1 MAVKS
6 DIRITRSGDVVGTP
20 AYMAP
25 EQARGRRTDRRAL
38 RHLLARRDV
47 VRARRG
53 AAAARG
59 PNLIATLARLVTTA
73 SGEALELRRDAPPV
87 LDNLVHRMLET
98 DPSLRPG
105 SVEEVLEILQDA
117 LRDAARISFSEF
129 EPVRS
134 SRLGSSASRLVTS
147 IVALRFQT
155 GSARERALDMA
166 KQRGAD
172 AVPLGQD
179 SIVAHLGAR
188 RAVGSEAAAALELG
202 RRLARAGARV
212 GVASGRARLNWLT
225 DTGAVQPVGEVV
237 DRASALARDA
247 EPGVVLA
254 DTTTSELGRGR
265 YEFRARDDGSAV
277 VGDPMRGMRGER
289 SGGAPFVGR
298 DAELAQVL
306 SAFERSRLGRDAHL
320 HQHHR
325 AARHRQEPPAPRGA
339 RSHVRAG
346 RRAADRAAALGGVR
360 PGHALGA
367 AADVL
372 RAIIA
377 LPKGATSAEAERAI
391 VEQPRPLDA
400 RRSDDAETASSW
412 RACSRTSP
420 CPRGSIPAAP
430 ATPCGSP

>member
-1 MAVKS
+1 M
-6 DIRITRSGDVVGTP
+6 
-20 AYMAP
+20 
-25 EQARGRRTDRRAL
+25 
-38 RHLLARRDV
+38 
-47 VRARRG
+47 
-53 AAAARG
+53 
-59 PNLIATLARLVTTA
+59 
-73 SGEALELRRDAPPV
+73 
-87 LDNLVHRMLET
+87 
-98 DPSLRPG
+98 
-105 SVEEVLEILQDA
+105 
-117 LRDAARISFSEF
+117 
-129 EPVRS
+129 
-134 SRLGSSASRLVTS
+134 TS

-155 GSARERALDMA
+155 GSARERALEMA

-212 GVASGRARLNWLT
+212 GVAGGRARLNWLS

-298 DAELAQVL
+298 DAELAQVT
-306 SAFERSRLGRDAHL
+306 SAFERSSSDVTPIFISITGLPVSGKSRLRREVL
-320 HQHHR
+320 
-325 AARHRQEPPAPRGA
+325 ARMSAQADPPLIVLQ
-339 RSHVRAG
+339 RSEAY
-346 RRAADRAAALGGVR
+346 AQ
-360 PGHALGA
+360 GHALGA

-391 VEQPRPLDA
+391 VSSLGPSTR
-400 RRSDDAETASSW
+400 DDLTTRATASSW
-412 RACSRTSP
+412 RASSRTS
-420 CPRGSIPAAP
+420 RSRKGSIRVAP
-430 ATPCGSP
+430 ATRCGSR